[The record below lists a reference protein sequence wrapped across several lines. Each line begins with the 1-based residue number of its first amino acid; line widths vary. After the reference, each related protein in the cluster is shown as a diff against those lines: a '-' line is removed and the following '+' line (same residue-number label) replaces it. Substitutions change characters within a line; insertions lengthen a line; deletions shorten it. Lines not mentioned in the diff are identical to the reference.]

1 MTLTLAAAVAHD
13 DVVTVSYEKPSTDD
27 SNRLEDAD
35 GNETAS
41 FSDQAVTNDT
51 PDTEAPAFVSA
62 TVNGTELIITFDE
75 VLAAA
80 PNLAND
86 AFTVKVDGT
95 AVDLS
100 GTPVINWARLFGP
113 TVTLTLAAAV
123 AHDDT
128 VTVSY
133 EKPATDDSN
142 NKLEDTDGNETASFT
157 DAAVTNNTPGVTLSL
172 PALSVNE
179 GGTASYSVKL
189 AVQPSNTVTVTIGG
203 MTGTDVTVGDTTL
216 EFTTT
221 DWNTAQTVT
230 VTAAHDADN
239 IDDEVTLTHTPSGG
253 GYDDVAID
261 SVAVTVLDDEAT
273 GAPAI
278 SGTAEVGETL
288 TAGQGDI
295 ADRNGLPATFPDDYT
310 FQWVREDSDGSNP
323 ADIAG
328 ATSQTY
334 TLVAADEGKKVRVE
348 VSFTDGAGNAEGP
361 LASEAWPGT
370 GTIAPAANTPATGKP
385 AISGAAEV
393 GETLTAGQGDI
404 ADDDGLP
411 ATFPDDYSFQ
421 WHRVDADGSSNRSAI
436 SGATSATYTLAAAD
450 EGRKVIVAVSFT
462 DDLGNAETLESD
474 AYPSVDTVTA
484 ADTTAPAF
492 SSAAVNGTAL
502 VITFDEALAAA
513 ANLANDA
520 FTVRRSPLDGGSGEN
535 VSLSGAPTISGAT
548 VTLTL
553 AAAVAHDDTV
563 TVSYTRPATDDS
575 NRLEDTPGNETA
587 SFTDAAVTNN
597 TPGVILSRTALSV
610 NEGGTA
616 SYSVKLAVQ
625 PSNTVTVTIGGMTST
640 DVTVGDTTLEFTTTD
655 WNTAQTVTVMAGHD
669 ADNIDDEVT
678 LTHMPSG
685 GGYDDVAI
693 DSVAVTVRDDEATG
707 APAISGTAEVGET
720 LTAGQG
726 DIADRNGLPAT
737 FPDDYTFQWVR
748 EDSDGSNPADIAGAT
763 SQTYTLVAADEGK
776 KVRVEVSFTDGAG
789 NAEGPL
795 ASEAWP
801 GTGTIAPA
809 ANTPATGKPAIS
821 GTAEVGETLT
831 AGQGDIADD
840 DGLPATFPDDYSF
853 QWHRVDADGSSNRSA
868 ISGATSATYTL
879 TAADE
884 GRKVIVAVSFTDD
897 AGNAEGP
904 LPSDAYP
911 SVGTVTVA
919 DTTAPAFA
927 SAAVNGTALVI
938 TFDEA
943 LATAA
948 NLANSA
954 FTVKVGG
961 STVTL
966 GGTPSIS
973 GMTVTL
979 TLAAAVAHDDTV
991 TVSYTRPATDNSN
1004 RLEDAAGNETA
1015 SFTDA
1020 AVDNNTPGVTL
1031 SLTALPVDEGGS
1043 NTYTVA
1049 LETQPSN
1056 RVTVT
1061 IGGMTGTDVT
1071 VDDTT
1076 LDFTTTDWNTAQTVT
1091 VTAAQDADAVDDEVT
1106 LTHTAS
1112 GGGYDGVAIDNVV
1125 VTVADTT
1132 LPDDPHR
1139 CDESPGTVQL
1149 AGDDDRETHEGRY
1162 IEGRL
1167 EICAVHPDRGA
1178 VWGTVC
1184 DDRWTTD
1191 DAHVACRGLG
1201 FPHGSVSG
1209 GEEFLDSHFGPGTLD
1224 ILLDD
1229 MLCAG
1234 DEGSLLECPTSRGR
1248 ARKQVGRHNCNLTET
1263 VGVRCHTEAAIL
1275 SVADAE
1281 AHEGTDDAS
1290 LEFTVRLNRKVAQDV
1305 TVDYTTV
1312 DGTAKAGEDYSA
1324 HYGTLRFTSGETE
1337 KLVRVRVKDDYT
1349 DEGAETLDLV
1359 LSNASGA
1366 DFPGGAATLTAKG
1379 TIINTDPMPRGWLA
1393 RFGRTS
1399 ATQVTDMLGARF
1411 DAAVAPPSQ
1420 LTLGGR
1426 RIRLPSGQAGRE
1438 RPEPAQTGTGGEDRE
1453 TAANAENTQNT
1464 GNTGNTENTGNT
1476 GNTEDTASFDRLSGS
1491 GERERVDSADVRS
1504 ADGRHLSPV
1513 RPADAVEDVSGT
1525 VAGGARH
1532 PNLIERAAWALLTKR
1547 ESLWAAV
1554 DQRRFLSRSS
1564 FNLSLSRQGSDGHE
1578 DGSEMQP
1585 PGRWSLWGRGALTQ
1599 FGGRDGEVGI
1609 DGNVLTGLMGLD
1621 YAAGRWLAGMALSW
1635 SDGDGRYRSDVDSGD
1650 VDSHL
1655 AGVYPYGRYALNDN
1669 LSVWGVA
1676 GYGLGEMRL
1685 QQTRDGKPAG
1695 EALKTGINLGM
1706 GATGLKGIV
1715 YASEATELAVKSD
1728 FLLVRT
1734 TSEAVEGMAGVDAA
1748 AASRL
1753 RLLLSGRHQR
1763 ALADDALLTPDF
1775 ELGLRYDGGAAET
1788 GFGLELGGGLRYADP
1803 LLGLTLET
1811 RARGLL
1817 THEDGGYEE
1826 WGLSGSVQVD
1836 PGRAGRGLMLRLASG
1851 WGRTA
1856 SGTQALWDSQG
1867 VRGLA
1872 PQQGGAPGGRFS
1884 AELELWA
1891 GAAVAARAVD
1901 AVRRG

>member
-1 MTLTLAAAVAHD
+1 MTGTDVTVDDTTLDFTTTDWNQAQTVTVTAAQDADAVDDEVTLTHTASGGGYNAVTIGSVAVTVLDDEATGAPAISGTAEVGETLTAGQGDIADRDGLPATFPDDYSFQWYRVDADGSSNRTAISGATSATYTLAAADEGRKVIVA
-13 DVVTVSYEKPSTDD
+13 VSFTDD
-27 SNRLEDAD
+27 D
-35 GNETAS
+35 GNAETLE
-41 FSDQAVTNDT
+41 SDAYPSVGTVTAADT
-51 PDTEAPAFVSA
+51 TAPAFASA
-62 TVNGTELIITFDE
+62 AVNGASLVITFTE
-75 VLAAA
+75 ALAAA
-80 PNLAND
+80 ANLANS
-86 AFTVKVDGT
+86 AFTVRRSPLDGGPGEN
-95 AVDLS
+95 VSLS
-100 GTPVINWARLFGP
+100 GAPAISGA

-133 EKPATDDSN
+133 AKPTTGNN
-142 NKLEDTDGNETASFT
+142 NKLQDAAGNEVESFI
-157 DAAVTNNTPGVTLSL
+157 DIAVNNTPGVILSRT
-172 PALSVNE
+172 ALSVNE

-230 VTAAHDADN
+230 VMAA
-239 IDDEVTLTHTPSGG
+239 
-253 GYDDVAID
+253 
-261 SVAVTVLDDEAT
+261 
-273 GAPAI
+273 
-278 SGTAEVGETL
+278 
-288 TAGQGDI
+288 
-295 ADRNGLPATFPDDYT
+295 
-310 FQWVREDSDGSNP
+310 
-323 ADIAG
+323 
-328 ATSQTY
+328 
-334 TLVAADEGKKVRVE
+334 
-348 VSFTDGAGNAEGP
+348 
-361 LASEAWPGT
+361 
-370 GTIAPAANTPATGKP
+370 
-385 AISGAAEV
+385 
-393 GETLTAGQGDI
+393 
-404 ADDDGLP
+404 
-411 ATFPDDYSFQ
+411 
-421 WHRVDADGSSNRSAI
+421 
-436 SGATSATYTLAAAD
+436 
-450 EGRKVIVAVSFT
+450 
-462 DDLGNAETLESD
+462 
-474 AYPSVDTVTA
+474 
-484 ADTTAPAF
+484 
-492 SSAAVNGTAL
+492 
-502 VITFDEALAAA
+502 
-513 ANLANDA
+513 
-520 FTVRRSPLDGGSGEN
+520 
-535 VSLSGAPTISGAT
+535 
-548 VTLTL
+548 
-553 AAAVAHDDTV
+553 
-563 TVSYTRPATDDS
+563 
-575 NRLEDTPGNETA
+575 
-587 SFTDAAVTNN
+587 
-597 TPGVILSRTALSV
+597 
-610 NEGGTA
+610 
-616 SYSVKLAVQ
+616 
-625 PSNTVTVTIGGMTST
+625 
-640 DVTVGDTTLEFTTTD
+640 
-655 WNTAQTVTVMAGHD
+655 HD

-763 SQTYTLVAADEGK
+763 SSTYTLVAADEGK

-789 NAEGPL
+789 NPEGPL

-809 ANTPATGKPAIS
+809 ANMPATGKPAIS

-840 DGLPATFPDDYSF
+840 DGLPATFPDDYTF
-853 QWHRVDADGSSNRSA
+853 RWHRVDADGSSNRSP

-884 GRKVIVAVSFTDD
+884 GRKVIVEVSFTDD

-948 NLANSA
+948 NLADSA

-991 TVSYTRPATDNSN
+991 TVSYEKPATDNSN

-1015 SFTDA
+1015 DFTDA

-1043 NTYTVA
+1043 NTYTVV

-1056 RVTVT
+1056 TVTVT

-1076 LDFTTTDWNTAQTVT
+1076 LDFTTTDWNQAQTVT
-1091 VTAAQDADAVDDEVT
+1091 VTAAQDADAVNDTVT
-1106 LTHTAS
+1106 LTHTPS

-1132 LPDDPHR
+1132 LPDDPDS
-1139 CDESPGTVQL
+1139 CDASPGTVRL

-1167 EICAVHPDRGA
+1167 EICADHPDRGA

-1184 DDRWTTD
+1184 DDNWTTD

-1209 GEEFLDSHFGPGTLD
+1209 GAEFLRSHFGSGTLD

-1229 MLCAG
+1229 MDCMG
-1234 DEGSLLECPTSRGR
+1234 NEGSLLECRTSRGR
-1248 ARKQVGRHNCNLTET
+1248 ARNNVGRHNCRLTET
-1263 VGVRCHTEAAIL
+1263 VGVRCHTEAPIL

-1281 AHEGTDDAS
+1281 AHEGTDAS
-1290 LEFTVRLNRKVAQDV
+1290 LEFMVRLDRAAPQAV

-1312 DGTAKAGEDYSA
+1312 DRTAKAGEDYSA
-1324 HYGTLRFTSGETE
+1324 HSGTLRFALSETE
-1337 KLVRVRVKDDYT
+1337 KIVRVWVKDDYT

-1366 DFPGGAATLTAKG
+1366 DFPGGAATLEATG

-1426 RIRLPSGQAGRE
+1426 RIRLPGGQAGRE
-1438 RPEPAQTGTGGEDRE
+1438 RPGSAPSEAGRQDQEAAESTEKTENIESTG
-1453 TAANAENTQNT
+1453 NAEH
-1464 GNTGNTENTGNT
+1464 TENTGSPAMS
-1476 GNTEDTASFDRLSGS
+1476 GRLSGS

-1547 ESLWAAV
+1547 ESLWAV

-1585 PGRWSLWGRGALTQ
+1585 PAGRWSLWGRGA
-1599 FGGRDGEVGI
+1599 
-1609 DGNVLTGLMGLD
+1609 
-1621 YAAGRWLAGMALSW
+1621 
-1635 SDGDGRYRSDVDSGD
+1635 
-1650 VDSHL
+1650 
-1655 AGVYPYGRYALNDN
+1655 P
-1669 LSVWGVA
+1669 
-1676 GYGLGEMRL
+1676 
-1685 QQTRDGKPAG
+1685 
-1695 EALKTGINLGM
+1695 
-1706 GATGLKGIV
+1706 
-1715 YASEATELAVKSD
+1715 
-1728 FLLVRT
+1728 
-1734 TSEAVEGMAGVDAA
+1734 
-1748 AASRL
+1748 
-1753 RLLLSGRHQR
+1753 
-1763 ALADDALLTPDF
+1763 
-1775 ELGLRYDGGAAET
+1775 
-1788 GFGLELGGGLRYADP
+1788 
-1803 LLGLTLET
+1803 
-1811 RARGLL
+1811 
-1817 THEDGGYEE
+1817 
-1826 WGLSGSVQVD
+1826 
-1836 PGRAGRGLMLRLASG
+1836 
-1851 WGRTA
+1851 
-1856 SGTQALWDSQG
+1856 
-1867 VRGLA
+1867 
-1872 PQQGGAPGGRFS
+1872 
-1884 AELELWA
+1884 
-1891 GAAVAARAVD
+1891 D
-1901 AVRRG
+1901 AVRRPGRRGGD